1 VSTDIQQEHQHYE
14 AAHEGTPARGL
25 LDVRVR
31 PAGGDEGVDV
41 PPSAWPS
48 RPSSF
53 GELLTP
59 VEAAQYLRLDETG
72 AHTPASAVRTLD
84 FWRGKAQ
91 LRATKF
97 ARRVWYRRAELDRF
111 LERKT
116 ET

>member
-1 VSTDIQQEHQHYE
+1 MNDDHGDRTNTATDATNVVVAEQC
-14 AAHEGTPARGL
+14 
-25 LDVRVR
+25 
-31 PAGGDEGVDV
+31 
-41 PPSAWPS
+41 AWPE
-48 RPSSF
+48 RPTQFS
-53 GELLTP
+53 ELLTP

-72 AHTPASAVRTLD
+72 SHTPASAIRTLD
-84 FWRGKAQ
+84 FWRDKAE